1 MNTLAEIEVMETLE
15 IRPTERSPWI
25 IIDGNFCLFYIAG
38 NSFPDNVLEFYQP
51 VLKWLDGYVA
61 NPCDKMIFHFRFN
74 YVNSSTKK
82 LLNLIM
88 TKLSKVHAA
97 GKVIKVIWESKET
110 DEDLVDMGR
119 EFALTYDFPI
129 KVQESP
135 AE

>member
-1 MNTLAEIEVMETLE
+1 MDTSNVTQKMQTLE
-15 IRPTERSPWI
+15 IKPTERTPWVI
-25 IIDGNFCLFYIAG
+25 VDREFQLFYIAG

-51 VLKWLDGYVA
+51 VLKWIDEYVN
-61 NPCDKMIFHFRFN
+61 NPDPKMLFHFRFN

-82 LLNLIM
+82 LLQLIM
-88 TKLSKVHAA
+88 TKLSKVHTS
-97 GKVIKVIWESKET
+97 GKVVRVLWESKET

-119 EFALTYDFPI
+119 EFALMYDFPV

>member
-1 MNTLAEIEVMETLE
+1 MNTFSVAQKMDTLE
-15 IRPTERSPWI
+15 IKPTERSPWV
-25 IIDGNFCLFYIAG
+25 IIDREFGLFYIAG

-51 VLKWLDGYVA
+51 LLKWIDEYVQ
-61 NPCDKMIFHFRFN
+61 NPSPKMLFHFRFN

-82 LLNLIM
+82 LLQLIM
-88 TKLSKVHAA
+88 TKLSKVHSG
-97 GKVIKVIWESKET
+97 GKVVRVLWEAKET

-119 EFALTYDFPI
+119 EFALMYDFTV